1 MLKVPCARNLVKG
14 ILLNVAEQLPERI
27 TDPKALRALSHPT
40 RWKLIEL
47 LGLERTAT
55 ATRCAEF
62 TGESVASCSYHLNM
76 LAKYGFV
83 EQADGGTGREKPW
96 KLVKYDQSW
105 DTDGLEPEGAMAAE
119 TLTEVFLDYE
129 VGRIKEFNR
138 RRDREPEEWR
148 RHARTRATIT
158 WLTADEL
165 AEVSRDLAAVWSR
178 YDGRLEDPSLRP
190 EGSRAVRLFLAQY
203 LPQPAREEG

>member
-1 MLKVPCARNLVKG
+1 VT
-14 ILLNVAEQLPERI
+14 EQLPERI

-83 EQADGGTGREKPW
+83 EQADGGTGRERPW
-96 KLVKYDQSW
+96 KLAKYDQSW
-105 DTDGLEPEGAMAAE
+105 ELDDLEPEGALAAE

-129 VGRIKEFNR
+129 LGRIKEFGR

-158 WLTADEL
+158 WLTADEF
-165 AEVSRDLAAVWSR
+165 AEISRDLAAVWAR

-190 EGSRAVRLFLAQY
+190 AGARPVRLFLAQY
-203 LPQPAREEG
+203 LPRPARDEE

>member
-1 MLKVPCARNLVKG
+1 MVT
-14 ILLNVAEQLPERI
+14 EHLPDRI

-62 TGESVASCSYHLNM
+62 TGESVASCSYHLSM

-83 EQADGGTGREKPW
+83 AQAEGGTGREKPW

-105 DTDGLEPEGAMAAE
+105 ETEGLEPEGVLAAE
-119 TLTEVFLDYE
+119 ALTEVFLDYE
-129 VGRIKEFNR
+129 FGRMKEFTR

-148 RHARTRATIT
+148 RLSRSTAS
-158 WLTADEL
+158 LTYLTVEEL
-165 AEVSRDLAAVWSR
+165 EQVSREFRAIFER
-178 YDGRLEDPSLRP
+178 YWARSEDPALRP
-190 EGSRAVRLFLAQY
+190 EGSRAVRLFLTSY
-203 LPQPAREEG
+203 FPPQQRPE

>member
-1 MLKVPCARNLVKG
+1 MTEHR
-14 ILLNVAEQLPERI
+14 PERI

-55 ATRCAEF
+55 ATRCADF

-83 EQADGGTGREKPW
+83 EQAGGGTGREKPW

-105 DTDGLEPEGAMAAE
+105 ETEGLEPEGQLAAE
-119 TLTEVFLDYE
+119 ALTDVFLDYE
-129 VGRIKEFNR
+129 NSRMKDAAR
-138 RRDREPEEWR
+138 RQEREPQEWR
-148 RHARTRATIT
+148 RNSRKRAS
-158 WLTADEL
+158 LTYLTVDEL
-165 AEVSRDLAAVWSR
+165 EQVSQELRAILDR
-178 YDGRLEDPSLRP
+178 YGNRLEDPARRP
-190 EGSRAVRLFLAQY
+190 AGSRAVRMFFATY
-203 LPQPAREEG
+203 FPPGSGE

>member
-1 MLKVPCARNLVKG
+1 MT
-14 ILLNVAEQLPERI
+14 EHLPERI

-55 ATRCAEF
+55 ATRCADF

-83 EQADGGTGREKPW
+83 EQAEGGTGREKPW

-105 DTDGLEPEGAMAAE
+105 ETEGLEPEGQLAAE
-119 TLTEVFLDYE
+119 ALTDVFLDYE
-129 VGRIKEFNR
+129 VGRMKEASR
-138 RRDREPEEWR
+138 RHDREPAEWR
-148 RHARTRATIT
+148 RHSRKSASTTF
-158 WLTADEL
+158 LTAQEL
-165 AEVSRDLAAVWSR
+165 AHVSGELRSILDR
-178 YDGRLEDPSLRP
+178 YGNRQEDPSQRP
-190 EGSRAVRLFLAQY
+190 PGSRAVRMFFATY
-203 LPQPAREEG
+203 FPPGSGTD

>member
-1 MLKVPCARNLVKG
+1 VT
-14 ILLNVAEQLPERI
+14 EHLPERI

-55 ATRCAEF
+55 ATRCADF

-105 DTDGLEPEGAMAAE
+105 EAEDLEPEGRLAAE
-119 TLTEVFLDYE
+119 ALTDVFLDYE
-129 VGRIKEFNR
+129 VGRMKEYDR

-148 RHARTRATIT
+148 RLSRKTARFSY
-158 WLTADEL
+158 LTVEEL
-165 AEVSRDLAAVWSR
+165 EQVSRELRAVLDR
-178 YDGRLEDPSLRP
+178 YQGRLEDPALRP
-190 EGSRAVRLFLAQY
+190 PGSRAVRVFLATY
-203 LPQPAREEG
+203 FPPGSGTG

>member
-1 MLKVPCARNLVKG
+1 MS
-14 ILLNVAEQLPERI
+14 ERI

-47 LGLERTAT
+47 LGLERAAT

-83 EQADGGTGREKPW
+83 EQAGGGTGRERPW

-105 DTDGLEPEGAMAAE
+105 EATELGPEGAMAAE

-129 VGRIKEFNR
+129 VGRIKEFGR

-148 RHARTRATIT
+148 HHARNRATTT
-158 WLTADEL
+158 WLTAEEFAEL
-165 AEVSRDLAAVWSR
+165 SRDVAAVWAR

-190 EGSRAVRLFLAQY
+190 EGSRAVRSFLAQY
-203 LPQPAREEG
+203 LPQPPSGEE

>member
-1 MLKVPCARNLVKG
+1 MTENLPG
-14 ILLNVAEQLPERI
+14 RI

-96 KLVKYDQSW
+96 KLAAYDQSW
-105 DTDGLEPEGAMAAE
+105 ETEGLEPEGQLAAE
-119 TLTEVFLDYE
+119 ALTDVFLDYE
-129 VGRIKEFNR
+129 VGRMKEASR
-138 RRDREPEEWR
+138 RHDREPEEWR
-148 RHARTRATIT
+148 RHSRKSATIT
-158 WLTADEL
+158 YLTVEEL
-165 AEVSRDLAAVWSR
+165 EQVSGELRAIIDR
-178 YDGRLEDPSLRP
+178 YWGRLEDPALRP
-190 EGSRAVRLFLAQY
+190 EGSRAVRLFLATY
-203 LPQPAREEG
+203 FPPASRTG

>member
-1 MLKVPCARNLVKG
+1 MT
-14 ILLNVAEQLPERI
+14 EQLPERI

-62 TGESVASCSYHLNM
+62 TGESVASCSYHLGM

-83 EQADGGTGREKPW
+83 EHAEGGTGREKPW

-105 DTDGLEPEGAMAAE
+105 EFEDLEPEGRLAAE
-119 TLTEVFLDYE
+119 ALTDVFLDYE
-129 VGRIKEFNR
+129 VGRMKAAYR

-148 RHARTRATIT
+148 RHSRESATIT
-158 WLTADEL
+158 YLTVEEL
-165 AEVSRDLAAVWSR
+165 EQVSREFRAILDR
-178 YDGRLEDPSLRP
+178 YWGRLEDPASRP
-190 EGSRAVRLFLAQY
+190 PGSRAVRMFLATY
-203 LPQPAREEG
+203 FPSGSGTG